1 MSDKNFKKGDR
12 VRYIPSHAKGDGS
25 HKDCQEGVVKRV
37 TDEWVFVIYDNLM
50 CIMVTGEEKY
60 TAAATDPR
68 DLILLHPLTQE
79 YKEINIERP
88 E

>member
-50 CIMVTGEEKY
+50 CIMVTGEEKIY
-60 TAAATDPR
+60 RRRNRSKRFNTIAPA
-68 DLILLHPLTQE
+68 HPG
-79 YKEINIERP
+79 I
-88 E
+88 